1 MSCWKYE
8 VSSGFAGYRNT
19 QTGEWL
25 YFDQFNKMKNQETE
39 IQHIKIESNP
49 SLFLDEINR
58 NLREIGNDF
67 VNLNNISI
75 KDETISFEVTD
86 ENRDCLDF
94 INAVAFG
101 WNLRSKV

>member
-8 VSSGFAGYRNT
+8 VSSGFPGYRNI

-25 YFDQFNKMKNQETE
+25 YLDAFNKMKNQVPE

-49 SLFLDEINR
+49 LLFLDEIDR

-67 VNLNNISI
+67 VNVNNISI
-75 KDETISFEVTD
+75 KDGTISFEVTD
-86 ENRDCLDF
+86 ENRSCLDF